1 MLVDYHK
8 EKQRKKA
15 AVKLPPYKR
24 CILHPILIPSIL
36 TCYATFPVGI
46 LLFLLLSLHHFSY
59 RSSRHLISFCCH
71 PDHSF
76 RRWSQDTSLLQRHQ

>member
-1 MLVDYHK
+1 MAEVHFRSWMYAGGLS
-8 EKQRKKA
+8 QRKKA

-46 LLFLLLSLHHFSY
+46 LLFFTAFPA
-59 RSSRHLISFCCH
+59 SF
-71 PDHSF
+71 
-76 RRWSQDTSLLQRHQ
+76 